1 MKKII
6 SLILAITALVSLAS
20 LCSCSQADIDLR
32 NKDNIYS
39 DLYDMIKNSKNY
51 EGKTVALTTECV
63 AVYNFSTNKVVRYSM
78 LEIDESGKNHALYEI
93 RTEDGKYPR
102 TGSVV
107 TVIGTVH
114 EDVYIEVDKFRN
126 AEYSMDFDVD
136 TLEFTPNQLTDFIKN
151 YRKQYEDSEY
161 YGKTVRI
168 FGHLKTVEDGYTF
181 LVGLD
186 ENGKY
191 VWDIELRGGNGSF
204 EYPNTEGD
212 TVNPVEIIG
221 TLSTFTDK
229 NVIYTCILVEQIG
242 KSESVFREDIVIK

>member
-6 SLILAITALVSLAS
+6 SFTLAFVALLSLLSLAS
-20 LCSCSQADIDLR
+20 CSKADIDLR
-32 NKDNIYS
+32 DKDNIYS
-39 DLYDMIKNSKNY
+39 DLEDMIKNSQNY
-51 EGKTVALTTECV
+51 VGKTVAMETECV
-63 AVYNFSTNKVVRYSM
+63 AVYNFGTNKVVRYSM
-78 LEIDESGKNHALYEI
+78 LEIDESGENHALYEI
-93 RTEDGKYPR
+93 RTKDGKYPK

-107 TVIGTVH
+107 TVFGTVH
-114 EDVYIEVDKFRN
+114 EDIYLEVEKFRG

-151 YRKQYEDSEY
+151 YRKQYENSEY

-186 ENGKY
+186 ENGQY
-191 VWDIELRGGNGSF
+191 VWDIELRDGNGSF

-229 NVIYTCILVEQIG
+229 NVIYTCIIVEEVG
-242 KSESVFREDIVIK
+242 KAESVFKEDIAIK